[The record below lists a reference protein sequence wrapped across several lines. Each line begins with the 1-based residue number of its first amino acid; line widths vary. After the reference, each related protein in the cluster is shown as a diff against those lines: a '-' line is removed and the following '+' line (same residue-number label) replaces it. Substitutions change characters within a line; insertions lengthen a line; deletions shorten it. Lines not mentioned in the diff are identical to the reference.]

1 MGAILNFLKSTRG
14 NAESAMVI
22 VPLAL
27 LFLIGMQIS
36 VAAHARNLAK
46 ISAQDEAS
54 KRAISGEFTSDD
66 QFIHIDTSGDG
77 QNLDLLIVHR
87 ESGLIDLVPRFLGE
101 VSSGKSIEVEGFA
114 VIENQ
119 R

>member
-1 MGAILNFLKSTRG
+1 MCAILKFLKSTRG

-36 VAAHARNLAK
+36 VAAHVRNLAK
-46 ISAQDEAS
+46 ITAQDEAS
-54 KRAISGEFTSDD
+54 KRAISGEFASDD

-77 QNLDLLIVHR
+77 QNLDLLIVRR
-87 ESGLIDLVPRFLGE
+87 ESGLVDLVPKFLGQ
-101 VSSGKSIEVEGFA
+101 VSSGRSIDVEGFA